1 MPAGAGPDSYE
12 GMASARLDRAMT
24 VRSHLDKMWIMALL
38 AIAGCA
44 HQIGSRATQGAAQT
58 VATKLQQIEPEAVS
72 GIVRGTMTGMLTEL
86 TAPEHLQVFETIA
99 LNASRAATRGIATE
113 LRTTEGAGL
122 EQVANRV
129 AGSAVATL
137 GHTLTGD
144 PGLRSNLTQMSREIS
159 ASAVAGVRD
168 ELASVF
174 PECSDAN
181 RKQCVE
187 RRISE
192 LSRVA
197 ARGLTAGVVGAAKL
211 PLMGLSFLI
220 GMLLALLVVRARR
233 ARTADRAARPPLAT
247 PRDAGS

>member
-1 MPAGAGPDSYE
+1 
-12 GMASARLDRAMT
+12 MT
-24 VRSHLDKMWIMALL
+24 VRSYLDTLLIIALL

-44 HQIGSRATQGAAQT
+44 HSIGSRATQGAAET
-58 VATKLQQIEPEAVS
+58 VATKLSRIEPEAVS

-86 TAPEHLQVFETIA
+86 TAPEHLEVFETIA
-99 LNASRAATRGIATE
+99 TKASRAATRGIADE

-144 PGLRSNLTQMSREIS
+144 PGLRSNLTQMSREMS

-174 PECSDAN
+174 PDCSDAS

-192 LSRVA
+192 LSLVA
-197 ARGLTAGVVGAAKL
+197 ARGLTAGVVGAARL
-211 PLMGLSFLI
+211 PLMGLSFLA
-220 GMLLALLVVRARR
+220 GTLLAFLVLRVLR
-233 ARTADRAARPPLAT
+233 ARTADRATRPPLAP
-247 PRDAGS
+247 PRDAG